1 MNTAAHPTAAF
12 DPRIVPARM
21 THSFLWSVRRELM
34 EHRSV
39 TLGPLIVTGLFLIGF
54 CISPHVDP
62 ARNHDLM
69 NSFDIAAGF
78 IMGAAFLI
86 AVFYSLEALHS
97 ERRDRSILFWKSMPV
112 SDATTV
118 LSKAAIP
125 IVFLPV
131 LSYVL
136 TVLTQWTMLLL
147 SSAVLAAHGMPVA
160 PLWNTVP
167 FFRNSVM
174 LLYHLILI
182 HGLWYAPMWAFLL
195 LVSAWARRAPVLWA
209 ALPIVAIAG
218 MEKIV
223 FNTSRFLNFLGE
235 RISGDGSDVPFTSS
249 NHSANQAMDMTAD
262 AMVTPAHLNFLHF
275 LVNPGLW
282 IGLLITAAFLY
293 AAIQI
298 RHRRSPL

>member
-1 MNTAAHPTAAF
+1 MTTAVHPTPAF
-12 DPRIVPARM
+12 DPGVASSRR
-21 THSFLWSVRRELM
+21 TQTFLWSVRRELM
-34 EHRSV
+34 EHRSI

-54 CISPHVDP
+54 CISPHIQP
-62 ARNHDLM
+62 TYNRKLM
-69 NSFDIAAGF
+69 TSFDIAAGF
-78 IMGAAFLI
+78 IMGTAFLV
-86 AVFYSLEALHS
+86 AVFYSLEALYS

-125 IVFLPV
+125 IVFLP
-131 LSYVL
+131 LFSYVL
-136 TVLTQWTMLLL
+136 TVLTQWLMLLL
-147 SSAVLAAHGMPVA
+147 SSAVFLAHGLPVG
-160 PLWNTVP
+160 PLWTEVNFV
-167 FFRNSVM
+167 RNSLM

-218 MEKIV
+218 IEKIV
-223 FNTSRFLNFLGE
+223 FNTSRFLNLLGE
-235 RISGDGSDVPFTSS
+235 RISGDGSDVPFTSN
-249 NHSANQAMDMTAD
+249 NHAANQTMDMTVD
-262 AMVTPAHLNFLHF
+262 AMVTPLHVNFLHF
-275 LVNPGLW
+275 LLNPSLW
-282 IGLLITAAFLY
+282 FGLLLTAAFLL